1 MKTSAFSTMCF
12 AAFFAYVPMTASA
25 VSLSKGCDDPQ
36 NLDSGTH
43 TTTIAQPGR
52 TFRIHV
58 PKNYN
63 HNTPTPLITIF
74 HGWGGNENEFI
85 GDRTVRSEADKR
97 GYILVAPRGL
107 GSESPDNNYNSWSF
121 SGSTTGLDG
130 DGGKICDDSITPDY
144 SYESCKTPPTAI
156 NTCSWTHC
164 PANDV
169 EFVVALV
176 EEIKAELCIDADNIF
191 ATGGSNGG
199 MFTWELGQNATSY
212 STFKAIAPLIGLPH
226 RGYLQPQDETVIV
239 MPALVITGTRDKV
252 VPPGEWDSE
261 INAFTTTSNGND
273 RYYYTGATP
282 ITLTWALE
290 AGCSMPEAATVF
302 DVGYRKADCR
312 TYCLEDAKEGGWPRV
327 LDCRARMGHTY
338 NLRWTWKLI
347 MDFFDAHSAP

>member
-1 MKTSAFSTMCF
+1 MKFSIRLAVNMVVLSSIVPVSGWADNSTGCSTSAP
-12 AAFFAYVPMTASA
+12 APR
-25 VSLSKGCDDPQ
+25 
-36 NLDSGTH
+36 SGTY
-43 TTTIAQPGR
+43 TMKYDGKD
-52 TFRIHV
+52 RIYRLHV
-58 PKNYN
+58 PKNYDK
-63 HNTPTPLITIF
+63 NTAAPLTAVF

-130 DGGKICDDSITPDY
+130 DSGPICDYTITPDY
-144 SYESCKTPPTAI
+144 RYQSCKTSGTAK

-176 EEIKAELCIDADNIF
+176 EEIKAKLCIDTDNVF

-199 MFTWELGQNATSY
+199 MFTWELGQNATSN

-226 RGYLQPQDETVIV
+226 RGYLQPQYETDTM

-252 VPPGEWDSE
+252 VPPGEWDSG
-261 INAFTTTSNGND
+261 IDAFTTTSNGND

-282 ITLTWALE
+282 ITLTWALQ
-290 AGCSMPEAATVF
+290 AGCSMPDKAEVF

-312 TYCLEDAKEGGWPRV
+312 TYCPEDAENGGWPQV

-338 NLRWTWKLI
+338 NLRWTWKLV
-347 MDFFDAHSAP
+347 MDFFDAHSE